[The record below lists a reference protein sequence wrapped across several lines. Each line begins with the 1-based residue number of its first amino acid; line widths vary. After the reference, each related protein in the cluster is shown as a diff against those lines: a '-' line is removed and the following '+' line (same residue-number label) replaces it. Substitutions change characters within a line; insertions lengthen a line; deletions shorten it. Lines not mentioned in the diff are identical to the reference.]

1 MMNYLYVQITQKDF
15 SAPENV
21 EIDTNAGK
29 TKAWAVS
36 SQKQTMVWSIWLVI
50 FGKDQYQKILN
61 KRKKQTYLYANKHTK
76 TPIK

>member
-29 TKAWAVS
+29 SKAWAVS
-36 SQKQTMVWSIWLVI
+36 SQKQTMVWSAWLVI
-50 FGKDQYQKILN
+50 FGKDQYQKILIG
-61 KRKKQTYLYANKHTK
+61 RQKQIKLYASKHTK

>member
-21 EIDTNAGK
+21 EIDTNSGK
-29 TKAWAVS
+29 SKAWAVS
-36 SQKQTMVWSIWLVI
+36 GQKQTMVWSVWLVI

-61 KRKKQTYLYANKHTK
+61 KRQKKIKLYATQHTK
-76 TPIK
+76 NPIK